1 VNDDAGRS
9 VGSAPERPRG
19 ASAGGELDRKIIE
32 RADLVLHDG
41 AVYTVDAARRWAE
54 SVAVRDGKIVAVG
67 TDAEV
72 REQVDGATD
81 EIDLRG
87 RMLLPGFQD
96 SHIHAPSAGLDRL
109 RVDLSEAHGLDE
121 YRGLIRG
128 YADSHPD
135 SEWILGGGWAMDVFP
150 GGTPTKEI
158 LDELVPD
165 RPVFINNRDNHA
177 AWVSSRALELAGVEA
192 GTPDPPDGRVER
204 DASGAPAGTLHEGAM
219 NLVRAFVP
227 AASDDEQLRGL
238 LLAQEYLHSLGITA
252 WQDAIVGTYSTM
264 QDNYDTYVGAAER
277 GDLTA
282 RVVGSLWWE
291 RAKGLEQLG
300 FISDRRERAREGRF
314 RATTVKIMADG
325 VCENFTAALLDPYLG
340 ADGEQTDHN
349 GIAFFEPDELREA
362 VIALDREGFQVHIH
376 VIGDRACRNALDAIE
391 AARAA
396 NGWNDNRH
404 HLAHVQLIHPDDVGR
419 FRALGVTA
427 NAQPLWAA
435 LDPQMTE
442 LTIPFIG
449 DERATW
455 QYPFASLIAT
465 GANMAIGSDWPVSSP
480 NPLWEIHVAVN
491 RVSPPDYP
499 YGTPGDA
506 FLPDER
512 ITLPQAIAAFT
523 MGSAYVNHLDDVT
536 GSIEVGKDADLVVLD
551 RDLFEHRAAEISA
564 AEVELTLVGGEP
576 VFDALR

>member
-1 VNDDAGRS
+1 
-9 VGSAPERPRG
+9 
-19 ASAGGELDRKIIE
+19 
-32 RADLVLHDG
+32 
-41 AVYTVDAARRWAE
+41 
-54 SVAVRDGKIVAVG
+54 
-67 TDAEV
+67 
-72 REQVDGATD
+72 
-81 EIDLRG
+81 
-87 RMLLPGFQD
+87 
-96 SHIHAPSAGLDRL
+96 
-109 RVDLSEAHGLDE
+109 
-121 YRGLIRG
+121 
-128 YADSHPD
+128 
-135 SEWILGGGWAMDVFP
+135 
-150 GGTPTKEI
+150 
-158 LDELVPD
+158 
-165 RPVFINNRDNHA
+165 
-177 AWVSSRALELAGVEA
+177 
-192 GTPDPPDGRVER
+192 
-204 DASGAPAGTLHEGAM
+204 M
-219 NLVRAFVP
+219 NLVRTFVP
-227 AASDDEQLRGL
+227 SASAHEQLRGL

-282 RVVGSLWWE
+282 WVVGSLWWE

-340 ADGEQTDHN
+340 PDGEQTDHN
-349 GIAFFEPDELREA
+349 GIAFFAPDELREA

-376 VIGDRACRNALDAIE
+376 VIGDRACRDALDAIE

-404 HLAHVQLIHPDDVGR
+404 HLAHIQLIHPDDVGR

-449 DERATW
+449 EERATW
-455 QYPFASLIAT
+455 QYPFASLLAT
-465 GANMAIGSDWPVSSP
+465 GANVAFGSDWPVSSP
-480 NPLWEIHVAVN
+480 NPLWEMHVAVN

-499 YGTPGDA
+499 YGTPGDP

-512 ITLPQAIAAFT
+512 VTLPQAIAAFT
-523 MGSAYVNHLDDVT
+523 MGSAYVNHVDDVT

-551 RDLFEHRAAEISA
+551 RDLFEHPAAEISA